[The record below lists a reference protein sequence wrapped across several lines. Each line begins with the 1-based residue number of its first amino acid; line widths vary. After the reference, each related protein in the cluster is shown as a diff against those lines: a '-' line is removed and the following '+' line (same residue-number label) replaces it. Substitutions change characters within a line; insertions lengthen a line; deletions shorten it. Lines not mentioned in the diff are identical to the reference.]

1 MRKCL
6 EHRLLTLSQKG
17 NTMRLLAM
25 IIAILL
31 SVQAAEARDCEL
43 PEQTSAILT
52 HQIPPRSFFLSILA
66 EIDDLKKKQAE
77 LERIV
82 PEYERLLAELP
93 AHYENRNGKVTFEEG
108 RRIGSA
114 SFVLASRQLGGPSSV
129 ELDATVIDA
138 LCGPPNGC
146 SITLTFRKLGF
157 RTAEPLET
165 LRIGPCQFEIDS
177 KSGCWVCGA
186 GCGSDVSIEGIDGD
200 GNALDPGSG
209 ASVVMEVGPGCL
221 LADSDARTTPG
232 AGGENLATDNRR
244 GVFLVADTTRRDDG
258 TTRFECDLE
267 IE

>member
-1 MRKCL
+1 MR
-6 EHRLLTLSQKG
+6 S
-17 NTMRLLAM
+17 LAM
-25 IIAILL
+25 IVAILL

-52 HQIPPRSFFLSILA
+52 HQIPPRSFFLCILA

-77 LERIV
+77 LEKIV

-165 LRIGPCQFEIDS
+165 LRIGPCQFEIELEI
-177 KSGCWVCGA
+177 G
-186 GCGSDVSIEGIDGD
+186 
-200 GNALDPGSG
+200 
-209 ASVVMEVGPGCL
+209 L
-221 LADSDARTTPG
+221 LG
-232 AGGENLATDNRR
+232 LRR
-244 GVFLVADTTRRDDG
+244 GLRFRCFHRRYRWRWKRARPRKRRQRRDG
-258 TTRFECDLE
+258 GRARLPARRFRCADDAGRRRRKPRDR
-267 IE
+267 